1 MQKHIRT
8 MEPSSDATMSALMK
22 TPATTEQQHLKQRQ
36 HKREVRRKLE
46 DLLEMASET
55 KELW

>member
-8 MEPSSDATMSALMK
+8 MEPSTDATLSALMK

-36 HKREVRRKLE
+36 HKREVRRRLE
-46 DLLEMASET
+46 DLLESASAP